1 MGNVTISLD
10 DETLR
15 RARRRALE
23 EGTSVEALLREH
35 LEAFA
40 GGRPAREAA
49 VETLLDLS
57 HRAESRRGARNWTRD
72 ELHER

>member
-1 MGNVTISLD
+1 MANVTISFD

-23 EGTSVEALLREH
+23 EGTSLEALLREH

-49 VETLLDLS
+49 VATLLDLS
-57 HRAESRRGARNWTRD
+57 HRAESRRGGRIWTRD